1 MVSLEEIVLQV
12 LPPFALYEMSMLSVS
27 SSSSV
32 AVQVMRWL
40 ALQLSPPVGEVRVIS
55 GGLFGAAL
63 LIVKLLPEL
72 AVSVAS
78 PSLTT
83 TLIR

>member
-32 AVQVMRWL
+32 ALHIIRRF
-40 ALQLSPPVGEVRVIS
+40 ALHVSPPVGEVRVML

-72 AVSVAS
+72 AVSVAW